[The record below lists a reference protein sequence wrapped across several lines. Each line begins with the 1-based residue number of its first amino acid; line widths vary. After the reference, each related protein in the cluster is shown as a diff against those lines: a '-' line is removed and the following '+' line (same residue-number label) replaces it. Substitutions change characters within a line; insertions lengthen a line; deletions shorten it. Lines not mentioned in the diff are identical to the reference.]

1 MSTVAADK
9 KRTPAEIARRK
20 GAEPIVCLT
29 AYSTP
34 MARLLDPIADL
45 LLVGDSLGMVIYGFE
60 STLPVTLEMMIAHGA
75 AAVRGAKRACV
86 IVDMPFGSY
95 QESPAQAFQNAARI
109 MAETGAA
116 GVKIEGGEA
125 MAETVRFLVE
135 RGIPV
140 LGHIGLQPQSVN
152 VIGGFRAQGRNEAEA
167 ARVMADA
174 RAVAQAGCFAIVIEG
189 TNEPVARRAT
199 EAVHV
204 PTIGIGA
211 SPACDGQIL
220 VTEDLVGLS
229 GMQPP
234 RFVKR
239 FAELGPLITAAA
251 TAYADDVRA
260 RRVPGPEHC
269 YGPTS
274 LDPGTIG
281 KDPEKPAAATRRR

>member
-1 MSTVAADK
+1 MRPSSAVDERSAMSTVSADK

-95 QESPAQAFQNAARI
+95 QESPAQAFKSAARI
-109 MAETGAA
+109 MAETGAG

-174 RAVAQAGCFAIVIEG
+174 RAGAQAGCFAIVIERHHRAG
-189 TNEPVARRAT
+189 GAPRHRSRPCPDHRHRCLARLRRTDSGHRGSAGVVRHAAAALRQALRRTRAHDHRRRDRLCRRRAR
-199 EAVHV
+199 A
-204 PTIGIGA
+204 P
-211 SPACDGQIL
+211 L
-220 VTEDLVGLS
+220 
-229 GMQPP
+229 P
-234 RFVKR
+234 R
-239 FAELGPLITAAA
+239 T
-251 TAYADDVRA
+251 RA
-260 RRVPGPEHC
+260 LLRPQSARPERDR
-269 YGPTS
+269 P
-274 LDPGTIG
+274 
-281 KDPEKPAAATRRR
+281 

>member
-1 MSTVAADK
+1 MNAAAPAPASSAK
-9 KRTPAEIARRK
+9 KLTPASLARRK
-20 GAEPIVCLT
+20 GGEPIVCLT

-60 STLPVTLEMMIAHGA
+60 STLPVTMEMMIAHGA

-86 IVDMPFGSY
+86 IVDMPFGAY
-95 QESPAQAFQNAARI
+95 QGSPDQAFQSAARI

-116 GVKIEGGEA
+116 GVKLEGGEA
-125 MAETVRFLVE
+125 MAETVRFLVD

-140 LGHIGLQPQSVN
+140 LAHIGLQPQSVN

-167 ARVMADA
+167 ARVLADA

-189 TNEPVARRAT
+189 TSEPVARRAT

-220 VTEDLVGLS
+220 VTEDLLGLS

-239 FAELGPLITAAA
+239 YAELGPMVTAAA
-251 TAYADDVRA
+251 TAYAEEVRA
-260 RRVPGPEHC
+260 RRFPGPEHC
-269 YGPTS
+269 YGPS
-274 LDPGTIG
+274 SIDN
-281 KDPEKPAAATRRR
+281 KPEKPAASTRAR